1 MGLARSPE
9 NKTGLNEMITKNT
22 PPCGEGPS
30 GYIKAAL
37 NLRRMGKASHYS
49 SAKKQGDEVNDDKG
63 EGRSH
68 GFKRAEGCDNWR
80 EKI

>member
-1 MGLARSPE
+1 
-9 NKTGLNEMITKNT
+9 
-22 PPCGEGPS
+22 
-30 GYIKAAL
+30 
-37 NLRRMGKASHYS
+37 MGKASHYS

-80 EKI
+80 EKIVCGFRKIQRQTIQDLKPTVKQLTLLHEQGTRLD